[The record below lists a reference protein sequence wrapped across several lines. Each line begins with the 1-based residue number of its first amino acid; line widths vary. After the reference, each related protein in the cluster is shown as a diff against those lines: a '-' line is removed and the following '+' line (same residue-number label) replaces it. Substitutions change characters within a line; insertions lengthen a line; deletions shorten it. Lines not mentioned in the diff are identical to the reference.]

1 MGKSIQTLRE
11 SKLFKGFIATLLGS
25 GASKCI
31 LVIATFVSSNMLGKM
46 AFGEMSFVRNT
57 LNMIL
62 CICALNFTSL
72 CTKFTAE
79 AEKSDESLQR
89 LFLLFLFSI
98 VISFVLGILLLILPN
113 NVLLTFLSTET
124 VVRFFKIIGVLLP
137 LFILQPL
144 IEGVLR
150 GLKLFNLIGLV
161 QTLTSVVY
169 LIFVIIGIKLG
180 ELNGALIGVILY
192 YGVYSIV
199 SLVLLYIKTPF
210 KSQLY
215 RLNGFRSQKNVL
227 WTMILPVFFMSF
239 IDAPIMWLA
248 QVILSKAGSM
258 ESVGSMTA
266 IMQVRNLAMLIPGY
280 FTNTYLSFASEMNA
294 EKKYSEYYAQFS
306 KVERTYCLI
315 GIICFLL
322 LSLLAP
328 LILSLYGKEF
338 SSDWP
343 IMVVASAG
351 IPMFM
356 LISLYRM
363 DLILKEHQRYLLLIS
378 IIWNVIWIVLLLA
391 MTKLDINPLLS
402 FFVSHT
408 VASAV
413 FVFALLGKYQKDRKR
428 LKIVKS

>member
-31 LVIATFVSSNMLGKM
+31 LVIATFVSSNMLGQM

-294 EKKYSEYYAQFS
+294 EKKYNEYYAQFS

-322 LSLLAP
+322 LSVLAP

>member
-113 NVLLTFLSTET
+113 NLLLTFLSTET

-294 EKKYSEYYAQFS
+294 EKKYNEYYAQFS

-322 LSLLAP
+322 LSVLAP

-343 IMVVASAG
+343 IMIVANAA
-351 IPMFM
+351 IPILM

-363 DLILKEHQRYLLLIS
+363 DLIVNGHQRYLLYLS
-378 IIWNVIWIVLLLA
+378 LTWNCVWIAMLL
-391 MTKLDINPLLS
+391 MMIKYGLDSLLS
-402 FFVSHT
+402 FFLSQLVGT
-408 VASAV
+408 II
-413 FVFALLGKYQKDRKR
+413 FVVGLFLKYKR
-428 LKIVKS
+428 AKREYVRYE

>member
-1 MGKSIQTLRE
+1 MSKSIQILKE

-113 NVLLTFLSTET
+113 NVLLKFLSTET
-124 VVRFFKIIGVLLP
+124 IVRCFRIIGVLLP

-150 GLKLFNLIGLV
+150 GLKLFNLIGLM
-161 QTLTSVVY
+161 QTLTSVAY
-169 LIFVIIGIKLG
+169 LILVIIGIKLG
-180 ELNGALIGVILY
+180 ELNGALVGVLLY
-192 YGVYSIV
+192 YGIYSIA
-199 SLVLLYIKTPF
+199 SLALLFTKTPL

-215 RLNGFRSQKNVL
+215 RLNGFRSQINVL

-239 IDAPIMWLA
+239 IDAPVMWFA

-258 ESVGSMTA
+258 EAIGSMTA
-266 IMQVRNLAMLIPGY
+266 MLQIRNLAMLIPGY

-294 EKKYSEYYAQFS
+294 EKRYSEYYAQFS
-306 KVERTYCLI
+306 KVERSYCLI
-315 GIICFLL
+315 GIICFIF
-322 LSLLAP
+322 LSIMAP
-328 LILSLYGKEF
+328 LILSLYGKDF

-343 IMVVASAG
+343 IMIVANAG
-351 IPMFM
+351 IPIFM

-363 DLILKEHQRYLLLIS
+363 DLIVNEHQRYLLYLS
-378 IIWNVIWIVLLLA
+378 VSWNCVWIALLLI
-391 MTKLDINPLLS
+391 MIKYGLDSLLS
-402 FFVSHT
+402 FFLSQLIG
-408 VASAV
+408 AIV
-413 FVFALLGKYQKDRKR
+413 FVVGLFLGYKNDKRKYVNEK
-428 LKIVKS
+428 